1 MDITATRHGLRLSQH
16 GVVISEMRTSAGP
29 THSVFDVL
37 AALLSVLAPPGR
49 VGVLGFAGGGMMAP
63 LAALGVDR
71 VIDSVDLDQA
81 SHALFCRHCPAWAG
95 RVAWE
100 HADAEAWLRRQPRD
114 FGLLMDDLS
123 IPCEGDVT
131 KPAISW
137 EVLPGAMRGRLRAGG
152 ITIANLLPPS
162 GGHWE
167 PALSQMARGFRT
179 ARIIR
184 LDDFLNRILVAGDDL
199 PSARWLGMRLRAALR
214 QIRSRQAG
222 RIHVRALR

>member
-1 MDITATRHGLRLSQH
+1 MDITATPHGLRLSQH
-16 GVVISEMRTSAGP
+16 GVVISEMRISAGP
-29 THSVFDVL
+29 THSVFDLL
-37 AALLSVLAPPGR
+37 AALIPVLAPRGR

-71 VIDSVDLDQA
+71 LIDSVDLDQE
-81 SHALFCRHCPAWAG
+81 SHALFCRYCPAWAG

-100 HADAEAWLRRQPRD
+100 HADAEEWLHRQPRD

-123 IPCEGDVT
+123 VPRDGDVT

-137 EVLPGAMRGRLRAGG
+137 DVLPGAMRGRLRPGG

-162 GGHWE
+162 GGPWE
-167 PALSQMARGFRT
+167 PALSQMARGSAA
-179 ARIIR
+179 ARIIH
-184 LDDFLNRILVAGDDL
+184 LDDFVNRILVAGEDL
-199 PSARWLGMRLRAALR
+199 PSARSLGMRLRAALR
-214 QIRSRQAG
+214 QIGSRQAG

>member
-1 MDITATRHGLRLSQH
+1 MDITATPHGLRLSQH
-16 GVVISEMRTSAGP
+16 GVVISEMLTSAGP

-37 AALLSVLAPPGR
+37 AALISVLAPSGR

-71 VIDSVDLDQA
+71 VIDSVDLDQE

-95 RVAWE
+95 RIAWE
-100 HADAEAWLRRQPRD
+100 NADAEAWLQRQPPD
-114 FGLLMDDLS
+114 FSLLMDDLS
-123 IPCEGDVT
+123 VPCGGDVT

-137 EVLPGAMRGRLRAGG
+137 EVLPGAMRGRLRTGG

-167 PALSQMARGFRT
+167 PALSQMARGSGT

-199 PSARWLGMRLRAALR
+199 PSARWLGVRLRAALR